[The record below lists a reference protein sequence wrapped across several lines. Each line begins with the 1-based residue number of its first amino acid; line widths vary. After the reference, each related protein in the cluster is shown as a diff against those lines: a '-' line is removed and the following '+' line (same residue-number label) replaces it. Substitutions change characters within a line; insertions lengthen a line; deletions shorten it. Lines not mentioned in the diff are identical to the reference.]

1 MKRTMLLP
9 LAGALCAALS
19 AGYAANQAKDSRA
32 EVALQAAIKKEVVDG
47 DLKGAI
53 EQYQKLAQGRDRAVA
68 AKALVRMGQ
77 CYEKL
82 GDAES
87 RKAYERV
94 LREYTDQTG
103 AVAEARARLTALKS
117 AEPSTITV
125 RRVRAPN
132 AFMLG
137 EPSRDGAY
145 LTFRDDSSEDVAI
158 CDLATGQTRPLTKH
172 QSIYHSAYQ
181 SIPSP
186 DGKQV
191 AYTWYLD
198 GHYELRVVGLEGTEP
213 RVLYS
218 KAGMRWVQPTDWSPD
233 GKSILTVLDLKD
245 GTTQMVLV
253 PVGDGSVG
261 VLKSFAERAPQ
272 VSFAERAPQR
282 PRFSPDGRYIAY
294 AYPRRPESTEKDIFV
309 LALDGGRETP
319 LVQHPANDSFLDW
332 TPDGKGI
339 LFSSDRTG
347 TVGMWWTQ
355 VAEGKSQGTPELL
368 KPGLSFT
375 PMGFTRNGSYYYSV
389 RTEMNDV
396 YIAEIDLATGKLISA
411 PSLATQRLV
420 GSNSSPDWSPDGR
433 ELIFLSKRGP
443 GWYGARAL
451 CVRSTETGAVRELA
465 SKLDQVVDVSWSPDG
480 RSLLATAQH
489 PTGEFG
495 RFRMDVQTGDF
506 SRVLRAT
513 GWQPAW
519 SRDGKAIF
527 HNIWR
532 FILVRDLETG
542 QDKELHSLAD
552 DSSHYVGGLALS
564 RDGRQLAFAVSES
577 GAKIIKVMPAAG
589 GEARELLHGD
599 GSLMRSG
606 FGTLAWAPDGR
617 SVLFARRT
625 SSSGTELW
633 LVPVQGGEARKLDLA
648 AENMRDLSVHPDG
661 RHIAFTAGGDRT
673 EVWVMENF
681 LPANPSR

>member
-1 MKRTMLLP
+1 MAELHRILTIARTGAGQSRRSLDVREEITMKRTMLLQ

-172 QSIYHSAYQ
+172 QSIYHSAYP

-253 PVGDGSVG
+253 PVGDGSVR

-282 PRFSPDGRYIAY
+282 PRFSPDGRYVAY

-389 RTEMNDV
+389 RTE
-396 YIAEIDLATGKLISA
+396 
-411 PSLATQRLV
+411 
-420 GSNSSPDWSPDGR
+420 
-433 ELIFLSKRGP
+433 
-443 GWYGARAL
+443 
-451 CVRSTETGAVRELA
+451 RSEE
-465 SKLDQVVDVSWSPDG
+465 
-480 RSLLATAQH
+480 
-489 PTGEFG
+489 
-495 RFRMDVQTGDF
+495 
-506 SRVLRAT
+506 
-513 GWQPAW
+513 
-519 SRDGKAIF
+519 
-527 HNIWR
+527 
-532 FILVRDLETG
+532 
-542 QDKELHSLAD
+542 
-552 DSSHYVGGLALS
+552 
-564 RDGRQLAFAVSES
+564 
-577 GAKIIKVMPAAG
+577 
-589 GEARELLHGD
+589 
-599 GSLMRSG
+599 
-606 FGTLAWAPDGR
+606 
-617 SVLFARRT
+617 
-625 SSSGTELW
+625 
-633 LVPVQGGEARKLDLA
+633 
-648 AENMRDLSVHPDG
+648 
-661 RHIAFTAGGDRT
+661 
-673 EVWVMENF
+673 
-681 LPANPSR
+681 

>member
-1 MKRTMLLP
+1 MKRILSI
-9 LAGALCAALS
+9 AVAAALG
-19 AGYAANQAKDSRA
+19 AGLALTEAPRSA
-32 EVALQAAIKKEVVDG
+32 EVQLKAAEHKQQVEG

-53 EQYQKLAQGRDRAVA
+53 EQYRKLAQGRDRAVA
-68 AKALVRMGQ
+68 AKALVRMGE

-94 LREYTDQTG
+94 LREYADQTG

-117 AEPSTITV
+117 AGPPTITV
-125 RRVRAPN
+125 RQVRAPKTDIFG
-132 AFMLG
+132 A
-137 EPSRDGAY
+137 PSRDGAY
-145 LTFRDDSSEDVAI
+145 LTFRDDSSEDLAI
-158 CDLATGQTRPLTKH
+158 CDLATGQIRQLTKR
-172 QSIYHSAYQ
+172 QSVGQSTYA

-191 AYTWYLD
+191 VYTWYQD
-198 GHYELRVVGLEGTEP
+198 GIYELRVVGLEGTEL
-213 RVLYS
+213 RVLYRNAETS
-218 KAGMRWVQPTDWSPD
+218 WVVPTDWSPD
-233 GKSILTVLDLKD
+233 GRSILTVLDRKD
-245 GTTQMVLV
+245 GTSQMALV
-253 PVGDGSVG
+253 SVRDGSVR
-261 VLKSFAERAPQ
+261 VLKTFNER
-272 VSFAERAPQR
+272 SLGR

-294 AYPRRPESTEKDIFV
+294 AFPQRPGSEERDIFV

-319 LVQHPANDSFLDW
+319 LVQHPANDGFLDW

-347 TVGMWWTQ
+347 TMGMWWTQ
-355 VAEGKSQGTPELL
+355 VAEGKSQGTPELV
-368 KPGLSFT
+368 KPGVGPNFS
-375 PMGFTRNGSYYYSV
+375 PMGFTRNGSYYYGV
-389 RTEMNDV
+389 KTRMNDV
-396 YIAEIDLATGKLISA
+396 YIAELDLATGKLISA
-411 PSLATQRLV
+411 PSLATQRFA
-420 GSNSSPDWSPDGR
+420 GSNESPDWSSDGR
-433 ELIFLSKRGP
+433 QLLYLSRRGP
-443 GWYGARAL
+443 GAWGPRAF
-451 CVRSTETGAVRELA
+451 CVRSTESGEVRELV
-465 SKLDQVVDVSWSPDG
+465 SKLNRVSWVRWSPDA
-480 RSLLATAQH
+480 RSLLATGQH

-495 RFRMDVQTGDF
+495 KFRIDIQTGDF
-506 SRVLRAT
+506 ERIVKNTYGWPAT
-513 GWQPAW
+513 W

-532 FILVRDLETG
+532 SILVRDLETG

-564 RDGRQLAFAVSES
+564 RDGRQLAFAISES

-589 GEARELLHGD
+589 GEARELLRGD

-606 FGTLAWAPDGR
+606 FGTLAWAPDGL

-648 AENMRDLSVHPDG
+648 AENMRDLSVHPDA
-661 RHIAFTAGGDRT
+661 RHIAFTAGRDRS